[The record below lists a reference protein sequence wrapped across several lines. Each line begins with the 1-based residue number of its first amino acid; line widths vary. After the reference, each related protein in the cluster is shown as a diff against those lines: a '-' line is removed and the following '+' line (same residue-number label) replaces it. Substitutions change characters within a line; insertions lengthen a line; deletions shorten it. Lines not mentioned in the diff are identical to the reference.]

1 MFEEVPWGELIESGR
16 VIAGSPETVRQRME
30 DLIKGLRVG
39 NMFCLMQ
46 MGDMPKDKCSTRR
59 ACSPNRSCR
68 SCATFSRNT
77 PTTAASGAIR
87 WRSALTPAALPVE
100 AARAMTLKTVATSRV
115 PVRYYEGGSGTPL
128 VFLHGAGGLDMDQPF
143 LDALAQ
149 RFHVYAPLVPGYG
162 DSEECPEL
170 RDMLD
175 FTLHTWDVVSALGLK
190 DPVLAGFSM
199 GGMIACEMA
208 AIAPNDVSRLALI
221 APAGLWLDQHP
232 IPDFF
237 AMLPFEL
244 PPVLFYDAEAGAKAM
259 TAGVDLSDPSFLQ
272 AFLVQNARQ
281 LGAAGKILFPI
292 PERGL
297 PPAASTASARKRN

>member
-1 MFEEVPWGELIESGR
+1 
-16 VIAGSPETVRQRME
+16 
-30 DLIKGLRVG
+30 
-39 NMFCLMQ
+39 
-46 MGDMPKDKCSTRR
+46 
-59 ACSPNRSCR
+59 
-68 SCATFSRNT
+68 
-77 PTTAASGAIR
+77 
-87 WRSALTPAALPVE
+87 
-100 AARAMTLKTVATSRV
+100 MTLNTIATTRV

-128 VFLHGAGGLDMDQPF
+128 VFLHGAGGLDMDLSF

-199 GGMIACEMA
+199 GGMIASEMA

-244 PPVLFYDAEAGAKAM
+244 PPVLFYDEAAGAKAM
-259 TAGVDLSDPSFLQ
+259 TAGVDLSDPNFLQ

-297 PPAASTASARKRN
+297 ASRLYRIRAKTQLIWGDSDKLIAPVYAQEFQRGIAGSSLTIIPQAGHLVPFEKPAAVVAAISQLA

>member
-1 MFEEVPWGELIESGR
+1 
-16 VIAGSPETVRQRME
+16 
-30 DLIKGLRVG
+30 
-39 NMFCLMQ
+39 
-46 MGDMPKDKCSTRR
+46 
-59 ACSPNRSCR
+59 
-68 SCATFSRNT
+68 
-77 PTTAASGAIR
+77 
-87 WRSALTPAALPVE
+87 
-100 AARAMTLKTVATSRV
+100 MTLKTVATSRI
-115 PVRYYEGGSGTPL
+115 PVRYYESGSGTPL
-128 VFLHGAGGLDMDQPF
+128 VFLHGAGGLSMDLPF
-143 LDALAQ
+143 LDALAE

-199 GGMIACEMA
+199 GGMIASEMA

-221 APAGLWLDQHP
+221 APAGLWMDEHP
-232 IPDFF
+232 IPDIF
-237 AMLPFEL
+237 AMLPYQL
-244 PPVLFYDAEAGAKAM
+244 PDYLFYDAEAGAKIM
-259 TAGVDLSDPSFLQ
+259 SAGTNMSDPKFLQ

-297 PPAASTASARKRN
+297 ASRLYRIKAKTMLIWGEGDKLIPPIYAQAFQRGISGSEVVVIRHAGHVAPFE